1 MKTAIGNDDLRHEWY
16 VVEIDGTSIPCPL
29 SNRSFPLSKV
39 QSFVSAV
46 WQFWKATAYHPE
58 RHYMRGPGP
67 KGVRSTKMNLTLK
80 HAIAAIDRVRYRA
93 TCRRLRS
100 VSNGLCVRGTSSCG
114 GLGAVCLMRIIVLVE
129 RNVCELAHT
138 NSVFCADAPTT
149 RPAQGGAPRLSTLR
163 WVDDAKG
170 KLLSQVGDQN

>member
-1 MKTAIGNDDLRHEWY
+1 MICAMNGM
-16 VVEIDGTSIPCPL
+16 
-29 SNRSFPLSKV
+29 LSKSMELQFHARFQTEVSAYPRYNHSCQPYGSFGKQQRTILSGTTCVVRV
-39 QSFVSAV
+39 QS
-46 WQFWKATAYHPE
+46 
-58 RHYMRGPGP
+58 
-67 KGVRSTKMNLTLK
+67 GVRSTKMNLTLK

-100 VSNGLCVRGTSSCG
+100 VSNDLCVRGTSSCG
-114 GLGAVCLMRIIVLVE
+114 DLGAVCLMRIIALVE

>member
-1 MKTAIGNDDLRHEWY
+1 MNGM
-16 VVEIDGTSIPCPL
+16 
-29 SNRSFPLSKV
+29 LSKSMELQFHARFQTEV
-39 QSFVSAV
+39 SPYPRYNHSCQPYGSFGK
-46 WQFWKATAYHPE
+46 QQPYHPE

-67 KGVRSTKMNLTLK
+67 KGVRSTKMSLTLK

>member
-1 MKTAIGNDDLRHEWY
+1 MLRCGHSDAALRSSM
-16 VVEIDGTSIPCPL
+16 VVVGGVTGDIKKCITCFHHLCQPY
-29 SNRSFPLSKV
+29 RSFGKRTNLSGTTCAVRV
-39 QSFVSAV
+39 QS
-46 WQFWKATAYHPE
+46 
-58 RHYMRGPGP
+58 
-67 KGVRSTKMNLTLK
+67 GVRSTKMNLTLK